1 VAVETVVAESAIEV
15 RSPTTGEV
23 VGTVPEMASEIP
35 SMVARAHVA
44 QQAWGERPLAE
55 RVKVMAACRRWLVA
69 NRDAVLQT
77 TMSETGKNYED
88 AFANEVVATA
98 DTMRFWE
105 HHAHKYLD
113 DEKVRPAS
121 ILVLGRKFVVRH
133 RPRGVI
139 GVIAPWNYPVFL
151 GVGDAVPALVAGNA
165 VILKPSEVTPLTT
178 SLIVAGF
185 AEAGMPQDVFQVATG
200 TGVTG
205 AALVDH
211 VDMIQFTGSTRT
223 GRAVAM
229 RAAERLIPS
238 SLELGGKDPMI
249 VCADANIERAV
260 NAAATMGLLNSG
272 QICMSVERIYVEEPV
287 YDEFVGKLTEAVGK
301 IRLRGDTKPGEAD
314 VGAMTFKPQLDVIDR
329 HVKDAVERGAK
340 VLTGGKR
347 VAGPGLYYEP
357 TVLVD
362 VNHEMACMREETF
375 GPTLPVMK
383 VSDVDEAVKLAND
396 TSYGLSSSVYTGN
409 LKKGEAIARRLS
421 AGNAAVNDSIMHLLA
436 RHAPM
441 AGSGESG
448 LGQRNGRDG
457 ILKYCEPQTIMVSR
471 LGRMARDV
479 GWIGTPDKQ
488 NRLAQRALTW
498 FYGR

>member
-1 VAVETVVAESAIEV
+1 
-15 RSPTTGEV
+15 
-23 VGTVPEMASEIP
+23 
-35 SMVARAHVA
+35 
-44 QQAWGERPLAE
+44 
-55 RVKVMAACRRWLVA
+55 
-69 NRDAVLQT
+69 
-77 TMSETGKNYED
+77 
-88 AFANEVVATA
+88 
-98 DTMRFWE
+98 MRFWE
-105 HHAHKYLD
+105 RNAHKYLS
-113 DEKVRPAS
+113 DEKVRGDS
-121 ILVLGRKFVVRH
+121 LLVLGRRFVVRH

-151 GVGDAVPALVAGNA
+151 GIGDAVPALVAGNA
-165 VILKPSEVTPLTT
+165 VIVKPSEITPLT
-178 SLIVAGF
+178 SRLIAEGF
-185 AEAGMPQDVFQVATG
+185 LEAGMPKDVCAVATG

-223 GRAVAM
+223 GRAVAV
-229 RAAERLIPS
+229 RAAERLIPA

-249 VCADANIERAV
+249 VCADANLDRAV

-272 QICMSVERIYVEEPV
+272 QICMSVERIYVEAPV
-287 YDEFVGKLTEAVGK
+287 YDEFVGKLTDIVGK

-314 VGAMTFKPQLDVIDR
+314 VGAMTFEPQLDVVDR
-329 HVKDAVERGAK
+329 HVKDAVDKGAK
-340 VLTGGKR
+340 VLIGGKR
-347 VAGPGLYYEP
+347 GAGPGLYYEP

-362 VNHEMACMREETF
+362 VNHGMACMREETF

-383 VSDVDEAVKLAND
+383 VRDADEAVELAND
-396 TSYGLSSSVYTGN
+396 TSYGLSSSVYTRD
-409 LKKGEAIARRLS
+409 LKKGEAIARRLR

-436 RHAPM
+436 RRAPM

-471 LGRMARDV
+471 LGRMSRDL
-479 GWIGTPDKQ
+479 GWIGTPERQ
-488 NRLAQRALTW
+488 NKLARPLLTW

>member
-1 VAVETVVAESAIEV
+1 MAVQTVPENAIEV

-23 VGTVPEMASEIP
+23 VGAVPEMAHEIP
-35 SMVARAHVA
+35 SMVARARVA
-44 QQAWGERPLAE
+44 QHAWGDRPLAD
-55 RVKVMAACRRWLVA
+55 RVEVMAACRRWLVA
-69 NRDAVLQT
+69 NRDAVLET
-77 TMSETGKNYED
+77 TMAETGKTYED
-88 AFANEVVATA
+88 AFANEVIAMA

-105 HHAHKYLD
+105 RNADNYLS
-113 DEKVRPAS
+113 DEKVRGAS
-121 ILVLGRKFVVRH
+121 MLVLGRRFVVRH

-151 GVGDAVPALVAGNA
+151 GVGDAVPALMAGNA
-165 VILKPSEVTPLTT
+165 VIIKPSEITPLTT
-178 SLIVAGF
+178 SLILAGF
-185 AEAGMPQDVFQVATG
+185 LEAGMPKDVCAVATG

-223 GRAVAM
+223 GRAVAI
-229 RAAERLIPS
+229 RAAERLIPA

-249 VCADANIERAV
+249 VCADANVDRAV

-287 YDEFVGKLTEAVGK
+287 YDEFVAKLTDAVAK

-314 VGAMTFKPQLDVIDR
+314 VGAMTFEPQLDVIDR
-329 HVKDAVERGAK
+329 HVKDAVENGAK

-347 VAGPGLYYEP
+347 GSGPGLYFEP

-362 VNHEMACMREETF
+362 VNHDMACMREETF

-383 VSDVDEAVKLAND
+383 VRDVDEAVELAND
-396 TSYGLSSSVYTGN
+396 TSYGLSSSVYTSD
-409 LKKGEAIARRLS
+409 LRKGEAIARRLR

-471 LGRMARDV
+471 LGRMSRDF
-479 GWIGTPDKQ
+479 GWIGTPEAQ
-488 NRLAQRALTW
+488 NKLARPLLTW